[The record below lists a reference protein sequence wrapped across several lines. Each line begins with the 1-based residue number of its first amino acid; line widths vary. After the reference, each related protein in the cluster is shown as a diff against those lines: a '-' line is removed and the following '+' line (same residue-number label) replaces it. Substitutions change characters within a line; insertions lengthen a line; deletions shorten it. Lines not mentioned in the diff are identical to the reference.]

1 MLPSEVEQSGFL
13 TIELVLIMA
22 TLVRIHRKGQV
33 TLPSRLRSA
42 IGVAEG
48 DLVEASVHR
57 GKIVLAPKLDPDC
70 SKFPTADDEYTPE
83 QRRIIDARL
92 AESEDD
98 LKKGRTFGPF
108 HTADEM
114 IASMKHQL
122 RQLRKTAA
130 AKRAKRSPKSSQ

>member
-1 MLPSEVEQSGFL
+1 
-13 TIELVLIMA
+13 MA

-48 DLVEASVHR
+48 DMVEASVHR
-57 GKIVLAPKLDPDC
+57 GKIVLAPKLVTGR
-70 SKFPTADDEYTPE
+70 SKFPTAPTANDEYTPE

-108 HTADEM
+108 HTAEEM
-114 IASMKHQL
+114 IASMKHHL
-122 RQLRKTAA
+122 RQLRQFRKMAA
-130 AKRAKRSPKSSQ
+130 AKRAKRSPKSSPQRSQ